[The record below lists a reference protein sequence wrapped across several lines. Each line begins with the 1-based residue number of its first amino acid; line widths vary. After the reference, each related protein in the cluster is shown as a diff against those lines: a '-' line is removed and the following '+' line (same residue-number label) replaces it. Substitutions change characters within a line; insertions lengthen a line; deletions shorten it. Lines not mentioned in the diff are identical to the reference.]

1 MNTLNKSKTSAKD
14 LKNKIEQHLEE
25 LAQATDKARTSEEM
39 LRYLDFCAKFYQYSP
54 SNVWLILFANP
65 NATHVAGFN
74 AWKILGR
81 YVRRSETGIPI
92 LAPHFWNEEDSDG
105 NDIERI
111 GFHVAHVF
119 DVSQTD
125 GEPLPEQPNWKS
137 PEKNLELQKKL
148 IKFAEIN
155 GITVTIEAFDGET
168 QGVSMGG
175 RVVISPQA
183 GTKTL
188 VHELAHELLHQVE
201 SCQLSRAEKEMEAE
215 AVGYIVCKYF
225 KIGELAS
232 ANYMSLYEVSSK
244 KILEDY
250 SRILQCASRIIRNV
264 LLEEVMS

>member
-1 MNTLNKSKTSAKD
+1 MNTIQKSKISAKD
-14 LKNKIEQHLEE
+14 LNRQIEQHLEE
-25 LAQATDKARTSEEM
+25 LAQATDKARNSKEM
-39 LRYLDFCAKFYQYSP
+39 LRYLDFCAKFHQYSP

-74 AWKILGR
+74 AWKKLGR
-81 YVRRSETGIPI
+81 YVRRGETGIPI

-125 GEPLPEQPNWKS
+125 GKPLPKQPNWKS

-148 IKFAEIN
+148 IDFADTN
-155 GITVTIEAFDGET
+155 GIKVTIEAIAGDT

-175 RVVISPQA
+175 SIVLSPEA

-188 VHELAHELLHQVE
+188 IHEIAHELLHQVE
-201 SCQLSRAEKEMEAE
+201 ENQLSRAEKEMEAE
-215 AVGYIVCKYF
+215 SVAYVVCRYF
-225 KIGELAS
+225 GFSNLSCPNYLALHGLKS
-232 ANYMSLYEVSSK
+232 ETFMAHFHRVSSLANK
-244 KILEDY
+244 L
-250 SRILQCASRIIRNV
+250 IIM
-264 LLEEVMS
+264 LKTET